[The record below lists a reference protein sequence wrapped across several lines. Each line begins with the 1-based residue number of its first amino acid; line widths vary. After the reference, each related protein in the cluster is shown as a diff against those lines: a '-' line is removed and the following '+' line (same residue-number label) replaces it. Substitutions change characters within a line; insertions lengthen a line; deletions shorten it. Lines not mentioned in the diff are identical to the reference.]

1 LCGENNQEKTFDPFK
16 VKIEIKM
23 SEPATAVKLFG
34 KWGLDETEINDLS
47 LVVSE
52 KSVECLKL
60 FHDICVAF
68 RTSSPSR
75 ESTPHSLL
83 TLPENTKE
91 KASVRLR

>member
-47 LVVSE
+47 LVVRE
-52 KSVECLKL
+52 KSVE
-60 FHDICVAF
+60 
-68 RTSSPSR
+68 
-75 ESTPHSLL
+75 
-83 TLPENTKE
+83 
-91 KASVRLR
+91 